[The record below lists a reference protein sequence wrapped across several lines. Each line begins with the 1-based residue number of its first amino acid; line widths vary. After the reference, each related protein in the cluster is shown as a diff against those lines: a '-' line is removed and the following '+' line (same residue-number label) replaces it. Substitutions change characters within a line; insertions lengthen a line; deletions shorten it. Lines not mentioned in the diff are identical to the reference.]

1 MPVLCV
7 TQARDL
13 EKTLEMAAGDS
24 PCVHIKQVTHNGS
37 NDVSTWWVAAILI
50 EFSNEKFHVCVAL
63 LHVALK
69 AAGRDEDAGYRRNSV
84 PVTGEARKQREQND
98 ARSKQSSERH
108 GSFDLKIQ
116 LQ

>member
-13 EKTLEMAAGDS
+13 EETLEMAAGDS
-24 PCVHIKQVTHNGS
+24 PCVCIKQGTHHGS
-37 NDVSTWWVAAILI
+37 NDASTWWVAAIFI

-69 AAGRDEDAGYRRNSV
+69 AAGRDEDTGYRRNGI
-84 PVTGEARKQREQND
+84 PATCEA
-98 ARSKQSSERH
+98 
-108 GSFDLKIQ
+108 
-116 LQ
+116 